1 MAIYYLDIDDEITS
15 AAARIRDSSDTR
27 IALVLTQGARVA
39 TSRINLRLLAREAG
53 KRKKR
58 LAIVTADPS
67 VQSVARSA
75 GLPVFSTPGEYE
87 RAEAA
92 RTAGGADGPDASE
105 ALAELAA
112 TVGLGSSGGPTSV
125 GSARGGP
132 SDRPSRS
139 TRGVPRIVIALSA
152 LLVALTVG
160 LGTFFFFPSATVTL
174 TVQEQAVGPMSLNVI
189 IDPAVSTPDDAHLTV
204 PGVSKAFPVATS
216 GTFAATGVNVVETAA
231 TGTVTFTSINTVQDV
246 PVIVGTVVSTAGGIQ
261 FSTSKTVRVPMA
273 TVSADFKL
281 TPGKVDAP
289 VQAVNKGLSGNVSA
303 GAIARVSSDLAAFK
317 VSVSNA
323 QPTSG
328 GTHTENPAI
337 TQSDIDGAEQSLAA
351 DLRTRF
357 QAEIGGSDAAPS
369 GLTLFDASAKLGY
382 AAFDPD
388 PQGLVG
394 QAVSQFQLNAR
405 ATGTAVL
412 GDLGA
417 VTALANRRIAA
428 TIDSGHDLVPGS
440 VSTQL
445 GSATFAGSTVELP
458 VSTLGL
464 QTLKLDEAKI
474 RAALLGAPVTDARA
488 YLSQF
493 GTVDISLSPGWADKM
508 PSFDFRLSVVIVEP
522 TPTASGSPFASSS
535 AVVLTPAPPTPVSRT
550 PVSGPTLPGP
560 TLPGP
565 TPSPSPEPS
574 ASPLPASP
582 APTPTPAASAG
593 GSPGPSASQGGG

>member
-1 MAIYYLDIDDEITS
+1 
-15 AAARIRDSSDTR
+15 
-27 IALVLTQGARVA
+27 
-39 TSRINLRLLAREAG
+39 
-53 KRKKR
+53 
-58 LAIVTADPS
+58 
-67 VQSVARSA
+67 VARSA
-75 GLPVFSTPGEYE
+75 GLPVFGTPGEYE

-92 RTAGGADGPDASE
+92 RAAGGAEGPEASE

-112 TVGLGSSGGPTSV
+112 TVGPGSSDEPTSV
-125 GSARGGP
+125 ESARGGL
-132 SDRPSRS
+132 SDRLSRS
-139 TRGVPRIVIALSA
+139 TGGVPRIVVALSA

-204 PGVSKAFPVATS
+204 PGVSKAFPVSTS
-216 GTFAATGVNVVETAA
+216 GTFAATGINVIETAA

-261 FSTSKTVRVPMA
+261 FSTTKTVRVPMA

-289 VQAVNKGLSGNVSA
+289 VQAVNKGTSGNVSA
-303 GAIARVSSDLAAFK
+303 ATINRISSDLAAFK
-317 VSVSNA
+317 VTVTNA

-337 TQSDIDGAEQSLAA
+337 AQSDVDGAEQSLAA

-357 QAEIGGSDAAPS
+357 QAAIGASDAAPS
-369 GLTLFDASAKLGY
+369 GLTLFAASATLGY

-394 QAVSQFQLNAR
+394 QSVSQFQLNAR

-417 VTALANRRIAA
+417 VTGLANRRIATA
-428 TIDSGHDLVPGS
+428 IDSGHELVPGS

-445 GSATFAGSTVELP
+445 GSATFAGTTVELP
-458 VSTLGL
+458 VSALGL

-474 RAALLGAPVTDARA
+474 RSALLGVSVTDARA

-522 TPTASGSPFASSS
+522 TPMASGSPSASSS
-535 AVVLTPAPPTPVSRT
+535 PVVVTPAPPTPVTRT
-550 PVSGPTLPGP
+550 PGSSLA
-560 TLPGP
+560 LPGP
-565 TPSPSPEPS
+565 TPPPSLEPS
-574 ASPLPASP
+574 ASPAPASA
-582 APTPTPAASAG
+582 APTPTPAASAS
-593 GSPGPSASQGGG
+593 GSPGPSASGSGGG

>member
-27 IALVLTQGARVA
+27 VALVLTHGARVA
-39 TSRINLRLLAREAG
+39 TSRINFRLLAREAG

-58 LAIVTADPS
+58 LAIVTADAS

-75 GLPVFSTPGEYE
+75 GLPVFGTPGEYE

-92 RTAGGADGPDASE
+92 RVAEGAEGPEASE

-112 TVGLGSSGGPTSV
+112 TVGPDTSDGPKSV
-125 GSARGGP
+125 ESARGGL
-132 SDRPSRS
+132 SDRLSRS
-139 TRGVPRIVIALSA
+139 TGGVPRIVVALSA
-152 LLVALTVG
+152 LLVALSVG

-189 IDPAVSTPDDAHLTV
+189 IDPAVPTSDDAHLTV

-231 TGTVTFTSINTVQDV
+231 TGTVTFRSENTFQSV
-246 PVIVGTVVSTAGGIQ
+246 PVYTGTRVSTASGVAFVTTAAVTVPRAN
-261 FSTSKTVRVPMA
+261 FSTGTA
-273 TVSADFKL
+273 GTA
-281 TPGKVDAP
+281 DAP
-289 VQAVNKGLSGNVSA
+289 VAAVTKGLSGNVAA
-303 GAIARVSSDLAAFK
+303 GAIVNVPADLAAALVATRPVTNK
-317 VSVSNA
+317 SA
-323 QPTSG
+323 TSG

-337 TQSDIDGAEQSLAA
+337 AQSDIDGAEQALAA
-351 DLRTRF
+351 DLKTRF
-357 QAEIGGSDAAPS
+357 QAAIGGTDAAPS
-369 GLTLFDASAKLGY
+369 GLTLFAASATLGY

-388 PQGLVG
+388 PQGLLG
-394 QAVSQFQLNAR
+394 QSVSQFQLNAK

-412 GDLGA
+412 GDLAA

-428 TIDSGHDLVPGS
+428 TIDSGHELVPGS

-445 GSATFAGSTVELP
+445 GSATVAGSTVELP
-458 VSTLGL
+458 VSALGL
-464 QTLKLDEAKI
+464 QTRKLDEAVI
-474 RAALLGAPVTDARA
+474 RAALLGATVADARA

-508 PSFDFRLSVVIVEP
+508 PSFDFRLSVVIVRP
-522 TPTASGSPFASSS
+522 TPMASGSPLASGS
-535 AVVLTPAPPTPVSRT
+535 AVVLTPAPPTPATRT
-550 PVSGPTLPGP
+550 PVSGP

-574 ASPLPASP
+574 ASPLQASSL
-582 APTPTPAASAG
+582 PTATLATSAS
-593 GSPGPSASQGGG
+593 GSPGPSASSPGGG